1 MWLGPALFIAVNIL
15 LWRYLGAVF
24 VPEVLARSVFRFL
37 PALAELKTVI
47 LINMAVLYFGAYFAF
62 AVFWEKIKPYMRNV
76 FFAAI
81 GLWLV
86 NILMIFPLVGRGI
99 LGYKFPQGWMSAS
112 LPLLLSHWMFARG
125 LQFQDRRS

>member
-1 MWLGPALFIAVNIL
+1 MWLGPALFIGVSVL
-15 LWRYLGAVF
+15 LWWYVGAVF
-24 VPEVLARSVFRFL
+24 MPEVVARAVFSVL
-37 PALAELKTVI
+37 PALAELETVI
-47 LINMAVLYFGAYFAF
+47 LINAAILYFGAYFVF
-62 AVFWEKIKPYMRNV
+62 AIFWQKIKPYLGNA

-86 NILMIFPLVGRGI
+86 NILLLFPILGRGV
-99 LGYKFPQGWMSAS
+99 LGYKFPQGWMWAS